1 MKRVVTRALIVVAAI
16 LGIVFAHLGV
26 LSDGRS
32 MIAKSVSHEVTVL
45 SVGDPSEAVSANTN
59 RIKGDCVGTTLT
71 LYVND
76 RKLIEVDDR
85 ELTSGGV
92 GLAVESADVIFD
104 NFRVRAPRQ

>member
-1 MKRVVTRALIVVAAI
+1 
-16 LGIVFAHLGV
+16 
-26 LSDGRS
+26 
-32 MIAKSVSHEVTVL
+32 
-45 SVGDPSEAVSANTN
+45 
-59 RIKGDCVGTTLT
+59 VGTTLT